1 MVAALLVVGSAAV
14 LFLVASPNVATNG
27 ATDQFVRQRGGRFF
41 VGQKPF
47 RFVGA
52 NVALMYRDEDR
63 ARMPET
69 LRQAAQVGIKV
80 VRVWGCHQILML
92 GKNYMLA
99 WISIVKMR

>member
-1 MVAALLVVGSAAV
+1 MVAALLVVGSAAG
-14 LFLVASPNVATNG
+14 LFLVASPNVATNS
-27 ATDQFVRQRGGRFF
+27 ANDQFVRQRGGRFF

-69 LRQAAQVGIKV
+69 LRQAAQAGIKV
-80 VRVWGCHQILML
+80 VRFGL
-92 GKNYMLA
+92 LA
-99 WISIVKMR
+99 RAGRMTSGR